1 MKILIL
7 TQYFP
12 PEVGAPQNRLYDL
25 AIQLIKNSESVD
37 IFTAMPNYPNN
48 KILDEY
54 RHKIFIREN
63 FQGMNVFRS
72 WIYVK
77 KTSSIFY
84 RLINYFS
91 FVISS
96 FLLGIIK
103 LKKYDI
109 LICESPPLFLGISAF
124 LLSRFKKAKLVFNVS
139 DLWPETAEKLNLI
152 NNRFLLWITEK
163 LELFIYRNSALIS
176 GQTKGIIASI
186 ERRTNNVKTYLYRNG
201 INLSSQKIE
210 ISHSSWRDEKGFAFD
225 DFILFYGGI
234 IGYPQGLD
242 VILKT
247 ANLLTHLPNV
257 KFVLQGNGPEKE
269 RLIGLKEELNLKNVF
284 FFPPVSKMKMNEILP
299 QIDAGIIPLKKL
311 DLFLGAIPS
320 KIFEYFVHSK
330 PILLGI
336 DGEAKELFVDEGKC
350 SLYFTPENHEELAEK
365 VIQLY
370 DYPELGKELGRVGHN
385 FVLERFDIEVIVK
398 EFHETLKNL

>member
-1 MKILIL
+1 MKVLIL

-12 PEVGAPQNRLYDL
+12 PEVGAPQNRLFDL
-25 AIQLIKNSESVD
+25 AKEFKKNSEEVD
-37 IFTAMPNYPNN
+37 VFTAMPNYPNME
-48 KILDEY
+48 ILEEY
-54 RHKIFIREN
+54 RGRLFLKEN
-63 FQGMNVFRS
+63 LQGINVFRS
-72 WIYVK
+72 WIFIK
-77 KTSSIFY
+77 KTTSIFY

-91 FVISS
+91 FVITS
-96 FLLGIIK
+96 LIYGVIK

-109 LICESPPLFLGISAF
+109 LICESPPLFLGISAL
-124 LLSRFKKAKLVFNVS
+124 LLSRIKKAKLVFNVS

-163 LELFIYRNSALIS
+163 LELYIYRKSALVS
-176 GQTKGIIASI
+176 GQTKGIVASI
-186 ERRTNNVKTYLYRNG
+186 NKRTKNVKTFLYRNG
-201 INLSSQKIE
+201 INLSSKKIDKTDK
-210 ISHSSWRDEKGFAFD
+210 SWREEKSISPG

-242 VILKT
+242 VILRAAK
-247 ANLLTHLPNV
+247 LLTHIPNI

-269 RLIGLKEELNLKNVF
+269 RLIKLKEELKLENVF

-330 PILLGI
+330 PILLGV
-336 DGEAKELFVDEGKC
+336 DGEARELFVDEGKC

-365 VIQLY
+365 VSQLY
-370 DYPELGKELGRVGHN
+370 NNPDLGKELGRAGN
-385 FVLERFDIEVIVK
+385 LFVHERFDIEMIVK
-398 EFHETLKNL
+398 EFHKVLKSL